1 MIRRPFYLKQL
12 EQWIDKPLVKILTGI
27 RRSGKSTILL
37 LLKKVLL
44 EKGITENS
52 IIALNFE
59 SLTTE
64 HLKNTPSLYANLD
77 ESY

>member
-1 MIRRPFYLKQL
+1 MIRRPLYLKEM

-37 LLKKVLL
+37 LLKEVLSK
-44 EKGITENS
+44 KGISENN

-59 SLTTE
+59 TFTT
-64 HLKNTPSLYANLD
+64 
-77 ESY
+77 